1 TVDRVDLESDG
12 GRDLLHEY
20 RSDPRERPTHHD
32 VRRVQREHR
41 GGENPSHRR
50 SRFAENLLG
59 NRFCPLAGVFE
70 VVEAPQ
76 LQPALTAALEYCRD
90 GGHCLQ
96 ASALATA
103 ARATIG
109 SGAHVPQLAGQAAP
123 PMYQAA
129 TNDDP
134 SSDPGGDPQVDE
146 IAINHVA
153 MDRFG
158 QCGETCVGIQ
168 LRCQAETLSDRTL
181 DGTASTF

>member
-1 TVDRVDLESDG
+1 
-12 GRDLLHEY
+12 
-20 RSDPRERPTHHD
+20 
-32 VRRVQREHR
+32 
-41 GGENPSHRR
+41 
-50 SRFAENLLG
+50 
-59 NRFCPLAGVFE
+59 
-70 VVEAPQ
+70 
-76 LQPALTAALEYCRD
+76 ALEYCRD

-109 SGAHVPQLAGQAAP
+109 SGPHVPQLAGQAAP

-181 DGTASTF
+181 DGTASTFGDFAGSRVVSAPSGRVGTGKAHADTLQFPEAGTSRLHLLNQGERSCDALSPFCIGGKITLLCGDDLIAGVNDRDVH